1 MTREKLIVRIFL
13 FAAVAAMAMQAIA
26 QQPVV
31 QSLAVIER
39 WQSKGTAS
47 GGFTQIISPDGTTQ
61 VHLGPRENEDGL
73 YIKNRSTGQDTQ
85 IVENAGNYKEFDSLS
100 FSNDGSLI
108 AFRAC
113 PPLGAAC
120 NWSKVF
126 IVHADGTGLTEVADS
141 FSDVKTDIHYTVGMP
156 LFSADGSKVL
166 IMLTALEMVEL
177 EDVGKR
183 RLPMSHFV
191 GIVPA
196 DGSSK
201 TPEKLVPGNALFW
214 SQDGMAFYYMGPEGF
229 ARYDV
234 LSKASTLI
242 TLPQGYSRIFG
253 EVQTE
258 DVVFVQNTQTFHIG
272 AFNLSTGAADDK
284 MQQVAASILP
294 RDAQNRPLQSIES
307 AGPHRLLLR
316 YGTNHPA
323 VGVAKQNNEIVSF

>member
-1 MTREKLIVRIFL
+1 
-13 FAAVAAMAMQAIA
+13 MQLNL
-26 QQPVV
+26 PM
-31 QSLAVIER
+31 
-39 WQSKGTAS
+39 
-47 GGFTQIISPDGTTQ
+47 
-61 VHLGPRENEDGL
+61 
-73 YIKNRSTGQDTQ
+73 
-85 IVENAGNYKEFDSLS
+85 
-100 FSNDGSLI
+100 
-108 AFRAC
+108 
-113 PPLGAAC
+113 
-120 NWSKVF
+120 
-126 IVHADGTGLTEVADS
+126 ADGRFPRQQVLLT
-141 FSDVKTDIHYTVGMP
+141 TLI
-156 LFSADGSKVL
+156 ADGSKVL

-258 DVVFVQNTQTFHIG
+258 DVMKLS
-272 AFNLSTGAADDK
+272 AFSWKK
-284 MQQVAASILP
+284 M
-294 RDAQNRPLQSIES
+294 
-307 AGPHRLLLR
+307 
-316 YGTNHPA
+316 
-323 VGVAKQNNEIVSF
+323 